1 MSKNK
6 ERNTVVALV
15 VMGLVILGVVVGS
28 LWALVS
34 AMSVGLLRGWFVA
47 SLVALPLVGWVG
59 WRVGTGSARAHL
71 SGLDKGIGAVMGA
84 ASKTAD
90 LRVST
95 VGRARQAVLGA
106 PTASATPVLRLP
118 DPEIRHVVAV
128 SDEVVDL

>member
-1 MSKNK
+1 MKK
-6 ERNTVVALV
+6 HRGELTVVGLALAALALV
-15 VMGLVILGVVVGS
+15 GAGV
-28 LWALVS
+28 WALVS

-106 PTASATPVLRLP
+106 PAATATPVFRLP